1 MAKFRMQ
8 FTKHGD
14 MKYVSHLDMIRL
26 FTRIFHRANLPL
38 AYSEGFNPHPKMSVL
53 LPLSVGLESDCE
65 YIDVSFKDTVSM
77 LDCMKGLKGA
87 TPIGLDIV
95 KISEVLEN
103 SPKPKEIRYAEYNI
117 KTDCEISRDSIDAF
131 LSCESIEVLKKTKR
145 SEAIADIKPDI
156 MNIAYISEKEFSA
169 VISAGSEA
177 NLKPSVLISAMEEYI
192 DGFNPTDVIIRRT
205 AILTERGE
213 PMIK

>member
-26 FTRIFHRANLPL
+26 FTRIFHRADLPL

-65 YIDVSFKDTVSM
+65 YIDVSFEEGVSM
-77 LDCMKGLKGA
+77 LDCLKKLKGA

-103 SPKPKEIRYAEYNI
+103 SAKPKEIRYAEYKI
-117 KTDCEISRDSIDAF
+117 KTDCKISHDRLDTF
-131 LSCESIEVLKKTKR
+131 LSRENINILKKTKR
-145 SEAIADIKPDI
+145 SEAVANIKPDI
-156 MNIAYISEKEFSA
+156 MDLRLDSENEILA
-169 VISAGSEA
+169 VISAGSQA
-177 NLKPSVLISAMEEYI
+177 NLKPSVLLSAMEEFI
-192 DGFNPTDVIIRRT
+192 EGFKPVDISICRT
-205 AILTERGE
+205 GILTERGE
-213 PMIK
+213 PLIK

>member
-26 FTRIFHRANLPL
+26 FTRIFHRADLPL

-65 YIDVSFKDTVSM
+65 YIDVSFQEGVSM
-77 LDCMKGLKGA
+77 LDCLKKLKGA

-103 SPKPKEIRYAEYNI
+103 SAKPKEIRYAEYKI
-117 KTDCEISRDSIDAF
+117 KTDCDLSHDCLDKF
-131 LSCESIEVLKKTKR
+131 LSRETIEVLKKTKR
-145 SEAIADIKPDI
+145 SEAVADIKPDI
-156 MNIAYISEKEFSA
+156 MDLRLGSENEIFA
-169 VISAGSEA
+169 VLSAGSQA
-177 NLKPSVLISAMEEYI
+177 NLKPSVLLSAMEEYI
-192 DGFNPTDVIIRRT
+192 DGFKPCDISVCRT
-205 AILTERGE
+205 GILTERGE
-213 PMIK
+213 PLIK

>member
-26 FTRIFHRANLPL
+26 FTRIFHRADLPL

-53 LPLSVGLESDCE
+53 VPLSVGLESDCE
-65 YIDVSFKDTVSM
+65 YIDVSFQDGVSM
-77 LDCMKGLKGA
+77 LDCLKKLKGA

-103 SPKPKEIRYAEYNI
+103 SPKAKEIRYAEYKI
-117 KTDCEISRDSIDAF
+117 KTDCEVSCDSLDLF
-131 LSCESIEVLKKTKR
+131 LSRETIEVLKKTKR
-145 SEAIADIKPDI
+145 SEAVADIKPDI
-156 MNIAYISEKEFSA
+156 MDLRLSEENEIFA
-169 VISAGSEA
+169 VISAGSQA
-177 NLKPSVLISAMEEYI
+177 NLKPSVLLSAMEEYI
-192 DGFNPTDVIIRRT
+192 EGFKPVDISICRT
-205 AILTERGE
+205 GILTERGE
-213 PMIK
+213 PLIK